1 MACYK
6 RNVKASVKTNPSLL
20 QKIWH
25 HSSIQY
31 VYCCRGRISTGQAV
45 GIDGQPPKYDKL
57 DRGLSSYNALHHQNS
72 ICSLDVPQGIATTET
87 LREHNYRSIDWS
99 ELREFTRASESDVYS
114 KGVTEMGVAEQSTS
128 FHRRR
133 FSVDLG
139 EVREFIALREMRIH
153 FEDECTVW
161 AVKKCVW
168 DKN

>member
-1 MACYK
+1 MACYE
-6 RNVKASVKTNPSLL
+6 RNVKASAKTNPSLL

-25 HSSIQY
+25 HLSIQY
-31 VYCCRGRISTGQAV
+31 VYCCRGRISAGQAA
-45 GIDGQPPKYDKL
+45 GIDGQPLKYDKL
-57 DRGLSSYNALHHQNS
+57 DRGLSSYNALHHQNY

-99 ELREFTRASESDVYS
+99 EPRDFMRASESDVYS

-153 FEDECTVW
+153 LEDECTVW
-161 AVKKCVW
+161 AVQKCVW

>member
-1 MACYK
+1 MK
-6 RNVKASVKTNPSLL
+6 ETLKPLPNSNPSLL

-25 HSSIQY
+25 HLSIQY
-31 VYCCRGRISTGQAV
+31 VYCCRGRISAGQAA
-45 GIDGQPPKYDKL
+45 GIDGQTPKYDKL
-57 DRGLSSYNALHHQNS
+57 DRGLSNYNALHHQNY

-99 ELREFTRASESDVYS
+99 ELREFMRSSESDVYS
-114 KGVTEMGVAEQSTS
+114 KGVTEMAVAEQSTS

-153 FEDECTVW
+153 LEDELTVW